1 MRSQPF
7 KGGKN
12 SPKYALYAS
21 DGNDMSF
28 WGASNT
34 FLAWYR
40 NLEDI
45 TREIDEIRNALETGK
60 DSYSLQYSVRCKQ
73 SLLRTI
79 ED

>member
-12 SPKYALYAS
+12 SPKYALFAS

-28 WGASNT
+28 WGASNI

-73 SLLRTI
+73 NLLRTI